1 MCWRKEWECAEGEFR
16 VILEGSYVCDG
27 GKFRSLLKE
36 SLGLCWRKL
45 RGVLKEKFWKEVRF
59 LLEEI

>member
-1 MCWRKEWECAEGEFR
+1 MC
-16 VILEGSYVCDG
+16 VG

-36 SLGLCWRKL
+36 GLGLYWRKF
-45 RGVLKEKFWKEVRF
+45 RSVLKEKFWKEVRF